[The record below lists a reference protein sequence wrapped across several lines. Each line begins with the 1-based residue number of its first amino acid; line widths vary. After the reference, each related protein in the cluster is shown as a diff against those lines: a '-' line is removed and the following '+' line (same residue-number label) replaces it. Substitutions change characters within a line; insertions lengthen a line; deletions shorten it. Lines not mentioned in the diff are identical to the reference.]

1 MYPAESVVPESKY
14 LLPGPVRVI
23 RVKAAGPNELHEP
36 AFVSVIIEIKVDGND
51 FFRQGLVNIRSSHD
65 MNDCMKMPSLC
76 RLAAHLKGD
85 AKSANA

>member
-1 MYPAESVVPESKY
+1 MYRVHQRLLPAGILYPAESVVPESKY

-51 FFRQGLVNIRSSHD
+51 FFRQGAGQYTV
-65 MNDCMKMPSLC
+65 KP
-76 RLAAHLKGD
+76 
-85 AKSANA
+85 